1 MDIYDPMALIPNHV
15 TDALQAVFQGADHV
29 AKGLVDCQTV
39 LRVAT
44 KLLGRQLLQTER
56 ERLLGRAEIVA
67 NNGLL
72 GIHEFLLIMAET
84 LAETTHWGS
93 LKTDVLGYVGI
104 DTLQEQIRKKV
115 LRKGFEFNIIVVGR
129 SGLGKSTL
137 INTLFKANISRRS
150 CAKKSQDTPSPYII
164 PKTTEVKSISH
175 VIEEKGTRLR
185 LTVTDT
191 PGFGD
196 QINNENCWLP
206 ILEYINEQYEKYLSE
221 EQSVTRKKHIPDT
234 RVHCCLYFIPPT
246 GHSLTSLDIE
256 FMRRLHKCVN
266 VVPVIAKADTLT
278 VEERASFKEKIKE
291 DLELNGINVYP
302 MQEFE
307 DDPEESVVND
317 KLRDAIPFAVVG
329 SDKQHQVN
337 GRMVFGRQ
345 TQWGLVEVENRLH
358 CEFPDLRDMLIRT
371 HMQDLVEVTKSVHYE
386 SFRQERLLARN
397 GNMLNGHAI
406 NIVNMN
412 ESNL

>member
-1 MDIYDPMALIPNHV
+1 MFH
-15 TDALQAVFQGADHV
+15 GADQV
-29 AKGLVDCQTV
+29 GLGLLDCQTV
-39 LRVAT
+39 VRVAA
-44 KLLGRQLLQTER
+44 KLLGRQLFLSER
-56 ERLLGRAEIVA
+56 QRLLGRAEIVA
-67 NNGLL
+67 NKGVL
-72 GIHEFLLIMAET
+72 GINEFVLIMAET
-84 LAETTHWGS
+84 LAETTHWGA
-93 LKTDVLGYVGI
+93 LKTEVAGYVGI

-150 CAKKSQDTPSPYII
+150 SLKKGQDAPLPYII
-164 PKTTEVKSISH
+164 PKTIEVKSISH

-196 QINNENCWLP
+196 HINNENCWLP

-221 EQSVTRKKHIPDT
+221 EQSVARKKHIPDT
-234 RVHCCLYFIPPT
+234 RVHCCLYFVPPT

-256 FMRRLHKCVN
+256 FMRRLHRCVN

-278 VEERASFKEKIKE
+278 VEERINFKERIKE
-291 DLELNGINVYP
+291 DLARNGIGVYP

-307 DDPEESVVND
+307 DDPEETVIND
-317 KLRDAIPFAVVG
+317 KLRDVIPFAVVG

-386 SFRQERLLARN
+386 NFRQERLQARN
-397 GNMLNGHAI
+397 GHVLNGHAM
-406 NIVNMN
+406 NIVNLN
-412 ESNL
+412 ESSL